1 MSEPARDAQPT
12 VLLFDIDGTL
22 LKTGGAGRRS
32 MRRAFVE
39 VCGRED
45 ALDGMDFRGMT
56 DPLIFEGGL
65 ARIGVPVSESLVC
78 ALAEAYL
85 ASLAREVPA
94 SPNYQVM
101 PGVRALLTALS
112 EHSHVALG
120 IGTGNSEAGARTKL
134 THGDLWRHFR
144 FGGYG
149 DDGWDRVE
157 LVRAGATRG
166 AEALGLPLARCRV
179 VVIGDTPEDA
189 RAALGIGATCLAVLT
204 GGYSDAQL
212 AAAGSTWVVPDL
224 THSAV
229 LPRLLGHEE
238 HAARYSL

>member
-1 MSEPARDAQPT
+1 MTEPSRDPQPT

-32 MRRAFVE
+32 MRRAFAE

-65 ARIGVPVSESLVC
+65 AHIGVAVTPERVS
-78 ALAEAYL
+78 ALAAAYL
-85 ASLAREVPA
+85 RNLEREVPA

-101 PGVRALLTALS
+101 PGVRALLAALS
-112 EHSHVALG
+112 EHPHVALG

-134 THGDLWRHFR
+134 SHGELWHHFR

-166 AEALGLPLARCRV
+166 AASLGLPLARCRV
-179 VVIGDTPEDA
+179 VVIGDTPKDA
-189 RAALGIGATCLAVLT
+189 SAALGIGATCMAVLT

-212 AAAGSTWVVPDL
+212 AEAGSTWVVPDL
-224 THSAV
+224 THAQV
-229 LPRLLGHEE
+229 LPRLLGQAEG
-238 HAARYSL
+238 AARYSL